1 MIRRPPRSTLF
12 PYTTLFRSTGSLAGR
27 RRKPSLPGGGAGKH
41 SAGHRGAPELGSH
54 RRRARHPEEPI
65 SFQAG
70 VRGGHDPSSSRPQRR
85 DPGVHGRRSAGHR
98 PSAEHPLRGGYRGSG
113 EDRRPGPAVAIAGFA
128 TDGSGPGL
136 AGARHRDGE
145 GGPLS
150 SGLDPCRRTPGGL
163 GSGGRCGVHQRR
175 GLSLGHHRATP
186 AGEHGAGGVRQVDG
200 HRPGPVCR
208 RARSGDRLVGAGGR
222 GALAAHGFTPPGG
235 RRAAGPW
242 NRLVRFLPQAARSR
256 GRGAGDHRH
265 RRDGRRAGDSG
276 PSPSRVTAVRLGLDR
291 ALRQHRLSPPC
302 RAGTGDGSRVQR
314 LGLPLLVL
322 SDTLLARL
330 EPLRAAAAI
339 WHQLDLDIA
348 VAAARAYLPAETTIR
363 ATLYPLIKPRSNS
376 FVHRAADGTMGI
388 FMYLEPEQPANELRT
403 TLAHELHHIGYA
415 AACGGAR
422 DSLLPPARQ
431 MLLTRLGAFGEGL
444 AMLAAAGGPAVNP
457 NAESRPDRRSAWDQ
471 RIGAI
476 GRDFG
481 QLDEFIRQAGRERLS
496 TPESVQSRA
505 MTYYGDQGP
514 WYTVGWV
521 MASSIERAFGRERL
535 LAVMCDPRATMRAYQ
550 DAAARLDP
558 EGRDLPRWSDA
569 ALESLRIP
577 SRP

>member
-1 MIRRPPRSTLF
+1 MALLRLVAAGLLALGIVSCDSSPKPP
-12 PYTTLFRSTGSLAGR
+12 
-27 RRKPSLPGGGAGKH
+27 GAG
-41 SAGHRGAPELGSH
+41 AEAQVTIVTDAMDAVLAILD
-54 RRRARHPEEPI
+54 RRRAGLP
-65 SFQAG
+65 
-70 VRGGHDPSSSRPQRR
+70 PS
-85 DPGVHGRRSAGHR
+85 DSAWTELFG
-98 PSAEHPLRGGYRGSG
+98 STGYR
-113 EDRRPGPAVAIAGFA
+113 R
-128 TDGSGPGL
+128 L
-136 AGARHRDGE
+136 AERERAM
-145 GGPLS
+145 
-150 SGLDPCRRTPGGL
+150 
-163 GSGGRCGVHQRR
+163 GREF
-175 GLSLGHHRATP
+175 SDSAF
-186 AGEHGAGGVRQVDG
+186 
-200 HRPGPVCR
+200 
-208 RARSGDRLVGAGGR
+208 RS
-222 GALAAHGFTPPGG
+222 FI
-235 RRAAGPW
+235 
-242 NRLVRFLPQAARSR
+242 
-256 GRGAGDHRH
+256 
-265 RRDGRRAGDSG
+265 
-276 PSPSRVTAVRLGLDR
+276 
-291 ALRQHRLSPPC
+291 
-302 RAGTGDGSRVQR
+302 
-314 LGLPLLVL
+314 L